1 MEEVAG
7 HDLIDKGSKWLVP
20 SFASLLEKDKSQSKK
35 SSSNLNASKLET
47 RNSKLETN
55 LPIRFKQRQQ
65 LINLVTACAIAA
77 DGALYFH
84 YV

>member
-35 SSSNLNASKLET
+35 SSPNLNA
-47 RNSKLETN
+47 SKLETN

>member
-47 RNSKLETN
+47 N